1 MVIAII
7 NNKGGVG
14 KTTCTANLGVT
25 LARNNRKV
33 LMIDLDAQLSLSE
46 YFLEREQITDE
57 KYFKKNTYWALSEYN
72 INAGDIALNIEK
84 NLDIIIAS
92 IQLAGIELDLNNNY
106 PLMENAVNF
115 FKNAGKNYDYVLVD
129 CPPNLGISTACAV
142 LAADGVIIPVVP
154 EPLAVRGLTLM
165 REFLNSCRIYNDFH
179 IAAYKVLIT
188 NKDIRKSIHKQIHE
202 AIKEEYGE
210 NGVFGT
216 CIPTSAKV
224 AESALLRQ
232 SILDVEP
239 KGKAATAFKNFALE
253 LVANGFKRH
262 ANSIFTD
269 AIGKNSPLLCY
280 EGKDGVLR
288 FKANPNYK
296 PVNTIN
302 FEDYHPF
309 DDDMNA
315 TIDELLEILEK
326 KGLKK

>member
-46 YFLEREQITDE
+46 CFLMREDITDE
-57 KYFKKNTYWALSEYN
+57 KYFKKNTYWALSEFN
-72 INAGDIALNIEK
+72 INACDIAINIEK

-92 IQLAGIELDLNNNY
+92 IPLAGIELDLNNNY
-106 PLMENAVNF
+106 PLMENAVEF

-129 CPPNLGISTACAV
+129 CPPNLGIATACAV

-154 EPLAVRGLTLM
+154 EPLAIMGLTLM
-165 REFLNSCRIYNDFH
+165 GEFLNSCRIYNDFH
-179 IAAYKVLIT
+179 IAAYKVLLFNV
-188 NKDIRKSIHKQIHE
+188 NKAKKKTQYPIIEQL
-202 AIKEEYGE
+202 KETYGK
-210 NGVFGT
+210 NGIFGT
-216 CIPTSAKV
+216 YIPTSTSLAAAPLHKKT
-224 AESALLRQ
+224 
-232 SILDVEP
+232 ILDYEP
-239 KGKAATAFKNFALE
+239 RGKAATAFKNFALE

-280 EGKDGVLR
+280 EGKDGV
-288 FKANPNYK
+288 K
-296 PVNTIN
+296 V
-302 FEDYHPF
+302 
-309 DDDMNA
+309 
-315 TIDELLEILEK
+315 
-326 KGLKK
+326 